1 MIDLAELVRDRENV
15 RKALKVVGDELIAL
29 KDLQIC
35 IPYRFFN
42 RKLASLGESI
52 TTTLVFAV
60 VVGNTWD
67 LMMTPA
73 MISLT
78 PEETT
83 VQVLDDEDFM
93 VLSFSKNSVVSPN
106 VNMVRTDQVA
116 WEIYDGFYGSGYKPW
131 YIWYDEYSKLLALA
145 GKYSGINLGANNI
158 PHELVVAQIAKDNKD
173 RSQIYR
179 SSLRRGY
186 VAGVTNEP
194 YVTPLQSV
202 LFGANNVATQLVG
215 AYLRDGVLTAMT
227 YPSTKSEPIEELL
240 RS

>member
-1 MIDLAELVRDRENV
+1 MIDLADLVRDRVNV
-15 RKALKVVGDELIAL
+15 KKALKIVGDELIAM
-29 KDLQIC
+29 KDLKIC

-42 RKLASLGESI
+42 RRLASLGETIMTSV
-52 TTTLVFAV
+52 VFAV
-60 VVGNTWD
+60 VVGDTWD

-83 VQVLDDEDFM
+83 VEVIDDEDFM

-106 VNMVRTDQVA
+106 VNMVRSDQVA

-131 YIWYDEYSKLLALA
+131 YIWYDDYSKLLALA
-145 GKYSGINLGANNI
+145 TKYSGINLGPNNV
-158 PHELVVAQIAKDNKD
+158 PHELVVAQISKDAKD
-173 RSQIYR
+173 RSQVYR
-179 SSLRRGY
+179 GSLRRGY
-186 VAGVTNEP
+186 VAGSTTEP